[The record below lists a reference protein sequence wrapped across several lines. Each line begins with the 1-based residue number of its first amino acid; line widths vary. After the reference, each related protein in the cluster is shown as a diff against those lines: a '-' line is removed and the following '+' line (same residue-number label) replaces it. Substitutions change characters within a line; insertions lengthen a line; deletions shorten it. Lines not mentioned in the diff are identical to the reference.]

1 MALIAVRLVE
11 GFLELQSSALELYLH
26 QRQPVDK
33 NGNVVAIFVTT
44 LDSCLVGDLKLV
56 LTPLFLVKEF
66 YVKAR
71 AVISYQMKLVTLCL
85 SSLKDGTFAE
95 VI

>member
-1 MALIAVRLVE
+1 MSLVAVGLVKCL
-11 GFLELQSSALELYLH
+11 FELQSSALEFYLNEREAVNKYRH
-26 QRQPVDK
+26 
-33 NGNVVAIFVTT
+33 IITICIIT
-44 LDSCLVGDLKLV
+44 LHGCLVGDLKLV

-71 AVISYQMKLVTLCL
+71 AVISYQMKLVTQCL